1 MRADSLLLYNTT
13 QGDIKR
19 HGSTLHYFTHH
30 PSALVYGWRLGTI
43 TSIKGETRMKHAS
56 DIFPQAVNQLIEIR
70 RESKR
75 RFIQEKEKASDRETI
90 RVKRKEKR
98 AHVRLT
104 EREKVQLLFQ
114 FN

>member
-1 MRADSLLLYNTT
+1 
-13 QGDIKR
+13 
-19 HGSTLHYFTHH
+19 
-30 PSALVYGWRLGTI
+30 
-43 TSIKGETRMKHAS
+43 MKHAS
-56 DIFPQAVNQLIEIR
+56 DIFPQALTELIALGE
-70 RESKR
+70 KQR
-75 RFIQEKEKASDRETI
+75 RFIQEKEKAVEHSDRETVLPI